1 MESGCSAKY
10 GRLFWNAKTAD
21 KKGWVHWVNVN
32 EKKKTERKKQSDMKP
47 NIGAK
52 NFKILWK
59 KVFCA
64 QYSVHNADNNVN
76 FVLFHMK
83 KLSCSYW

>member
-1 MESGCSAKY
+1 
-10 GRLFWNAKTAD
+10 
-21 KKGWVHWVNVN
+21 
-32 EKKKTERKKQSDMKP
+32 MKP